1 MKQRHKRSVFASTTA
16 GLLCLLV
23 ASCTTATVDES
34 TGNAES
40 ADTPASGSA
49 QSEDQADAKPTDI
62 IDRIFSPLDNAV
74 SDVNRDLNKSDAD
87 APSEPNE

>member
-1 MKQRHKRSVFASTTA
+1 MKQRHKRSVILWTTA

-34 TGNAES
+34 NGSAES
-40 ADTPASGSA
+40 ANTPASDSA
-49 QSEDQADAKPTDI
+49 PPEDQVDAKPTDI

-74 SDVNRDLNKSDAD
+74 SDINQDLNKGDAD
-87 APSEPNE
+87 VPSEPNE